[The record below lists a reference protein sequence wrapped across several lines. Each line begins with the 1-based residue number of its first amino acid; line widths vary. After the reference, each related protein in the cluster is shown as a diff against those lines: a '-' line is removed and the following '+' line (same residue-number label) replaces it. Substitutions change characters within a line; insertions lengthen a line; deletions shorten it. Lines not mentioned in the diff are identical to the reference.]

1 MVKMNISEQIL
12 SEIAQYHKINK
23 YIIEQDV
30 TAADPTTE
38 PATEPAPDAA
48 ALPPVDDA
56 GTTPPADTTI
66 EPQPIDVEN
75 DPDVEVVGDEN
86 TEGGEEELEI
96 TDLISAQKNIE
107 SKQEEYFNNLFSQ
120 LTNLES
126 KLQDMNSVF
135 DKLNSIEAK
144 IEQYREKTPQ
154 EKLELRSLDSGPFNQ
169 KLSDFFE
176 DKQDELEK
184 SGKNEYILTTDEV
197 EDYPKEEIK
206 QSFNDYGQNDDFK
219 EIKY

>member
-1 MVKMNISEQIL
+1 MALDKKIL
-12 SEIAQYHKINK
+12 NEINRYRSINN
-23 YIIEQDV
+23 YILEQD
-30 TAADPTTE
+30 ADALALGALE
-38 PATEPAPDAA
+38 PE
-48 ALPPVDDA
+48 A
-56 GTTPPADTTI
+56 GATPPPPPAETTATPPPPPSGS
-66 EPQPIDVEN
+66 EPIDVEN

-86 TEGGEEELEI
+86 AEGEGGEEELEI

>member
-38 PATEPAPDAA
+38 PVTEPAPDAG
-48 ALPPVDDA
+48 ALPPSDVA
-56 GTTPPADTTI
+56 GTTPPVDTTI

-107 SKQEEYFNNLFSQ
+107 SKQEEYFNNLVSGNYT
-120 LTNLES
+120 LY
-126 KLQDMNSVF
+126 V
-135 DKLNSIEAK
+135 
-144 IEQYREKTPQ
+144 
-154 EKLELRSLDSGPFNQ
+154 LDSIGNVTNSSVSVPQTTAQNYVLSVNFVGNPTGNFNTGNWAMNP
-169 KLSDFFE
+169 S
-176 DKQDELEK
+176 
-184 SGKNEYILTTDEV
+184 SIYTTT
-197 EDYPKEEIK
+197 
-206 QSFNDYGQNDDFK
+206 
-219 EIKY
+219 